1 MAKNKTQKY
10 KTKIC
15 DNNMTFNE
23 CELAIL
29 RNEIDINEKLNVSK
43 IANSADVE
51 KMISILE
58 TFLIRKRL
66 ICYGGTAINNILPV
80 YAQFYNKDIDIP
92 DYDFFSANALEDAKE
107 LADIYYQEGYTD
119 VEAKSGMHMGTFK
132 VFVNF
137 IPMAD
142 ITYLDRSIYNELY
155 KESITIAGIHYAP
168 VNYLRMAMYLE
179 LSRPAGDISRWEKV
193 FKRLTILNEHFP
205 LESNVDCNKI
215 DFQRKLDIENDEY
228 SEKLYFLVRDSF
240 IEQGVVFFGGYATSL
255 YSKYMPKERVHLVKK
270 IPDFEVI
277 AEDIEKTAM
286 IIKER
291 LTSSGFNKIS
301 SITHAAIGELV
312 PVHIEIRVSDET
324 VAFIYKAFACHNYN
338 TIIIN
343 KREIKVATFDTML
356 NLYLAFIYTGKKYF
370 FKDQILCMSKFLFDV
385 EQANRLDQRGL
396 LKRFGNQCVGHQHT
410 LEDIRGE
417 KAEMFKKL
425 GMNRNTKEYEMWFL
439 KYNPAM
445 KNNNKPKVFNN
456 NNNNQNMQKHPKYL
470 HRPHNQKLPLTFVNK
485 HKTKKHKK
493 YFKRK
498 DNYKLNKSKN
508 SFLY

>member
-1 MAKNKTQKY
+1 MNKHKIHKY
-10 KTKIC
+10 KTNIC
-15 DNNMTFNE
+15 DDNMSFND

-29 RNEIDINEKLNVSK
+29 RHEIDINEKLNVNK
-43 IANSADVE
+43 FANSEDVQ

-58 TFLIRKRL
+58 KFLIRKKL
-66 ICYGGTAINNILPV
+66 VCYGGTAINNILPV
-80 YAQFYNKDIDIP
+80 YAQFYDREVDIP
-92 DYDFFSANALEDAKE
+92 DYDFFSPNALEDAKE
-107 LADIYYQEGYTD
+107 LADIYYKEGYTD

-142 ITYLDRSIYNELY
+142 ITYLDRTIYNEIY
-155 KESITIAGIHYAP
+155 KDSITIAGIHYAP

-179 LSRPAGDISRWEKV
+179 LSRPHGDISRWEKV

-205 LESNVDCNKI
+205 LEPSIDCNKI
-215 DFQRKLDIENDEY
+215 DFQRKLDIQNDEY

-240 IEQGVVFFGGYATSL
+240 IDQGVVFFGGYATSL
-255 YSKYMPKERVHLVKK
+255 YSKYMPKERIHIVKK

-277 AEDIEKTAM
+277 AEDVDKSAM

-291 LTSSGFNKIS
+291 LVSYGFKNVVSKS
-301 SITHAAIGELV
+301 HDAIGELV
-312 PVHIEIRVSDET
+312 PRHVEIRVSDET
-324 VAFIYKAFACHNYN
+324 IAFIYEPIACHNYN
-338 TIIIN
+338 TIVIN
-343 KREIKVATFDTML
+343 KKQIKVATFDTML

-396 LKRFGNQCVGHQHT
+396 LKRFGNNCIGHQHT
-410 LEDIRGE
+410 LEEIRGE

-425 GMNRNTKEYEMWFL
+425 VLKKNTKEYEMWFL
-439 KYNPAM
+439 KYNPSM
-445 KNNNKPKVFNN
+445 NNTKPKIN
-456 NNNNQNMQKHPKYL
+456 
-470 HRPHNQKLPLTFVNK
+470 
-485 HKTKKHKK
+485 KTKKMKIVKNLETRAPNEKRRPKDKK
-493 YFKRK
+493 QTY
-498 DNYKLNKSKN
+498 KN

>member
-1 MAKNKTQKY
+1 MNKTHKY

-15 DNNMTFNE
+15 DDNMTFNE

-29 RNEIDINEKLNVSK
+29 RHEIDTIEKMNVNK
-43 IANSADVE
+43 FANSEDVQ

-58 TFLIRKRL
+58 KFLIRKKL
-66 ICYGGTAINNILPV
+66 VCYGGTAINNILPV
-80 YAQFYNKDIDIP
+80 YAQFYDRDVDIP
-92 DYDFFSANALEDAKE
+92 DYDFFSPNALEDAKE
-107 LADIYYQEGYTD
+107 LADIYYSEGYTD

-142 ITYLDRSIYNELY
+142 ITYLDKTIYNELY
-155 KESITIAGIHYAP
+155 KDSITIAGIHYAP

-179 LSRPAGDISRWEKV
+179 LSRPHGDISRWEKV

-205 LESNVDCNKI
+205 LEPSIDCNKI

-255 YSKYMPKERVHLVKK
+255 YSKYMPKERIHLVKK

-277 AEDIEKTAM
+277 AEDIDRSAL

-291 LTSSGFNKIS
+291 LISYGFKNVIS
-301 SITHAAIGELV
+301 IPHDAIGELV
-312 PVHIEIRVSDET
+312 PRHIEIRVSDET
-324 VAFIYKAFACHNYN
+324 IAFIYEAFACHNYN
-338 TIIIN
+338 TIFIN
-343 KREIKVATFDTML
+343 KKQIKVATFDTML

-385 EQANRLDQRGL
+385 EQANRLDQSGL
-396 LKRFGNQCVGHQHT
+396 LKRFGNDCIGHQHS
-410 LEDIRGE
+410 LEEIRAE

-425 GMNRNTKEYEMWFL
+425 NSKKNTKEYEMWFL
-439 KYNPAM
+439 KYNPSM
-445 KNNNKPKVFNN
+445 KNDKKIMSKNMPKIN
-456 NNNNQNMQKHPKYL
+456 
-470 HRPHNQKLPLTFVNK
+470 
-485 HKTKKHKK
+485 KTKKVFFKYKNPKLQKLQKIKK
-493 YFKRK
+493 
-498 DNYKLNKSKN
+498 LQKSQKQN

>member
-1 MAKNKTQKY
+1 MTKNKTHKY
-10 KTKIC
+10 NTKIC
-15 DNNMTFNE
+15 DDNMTFNE

-29 RNEIDINEKLNVSK
+29 RNELDKNEKLNVNK
-43 IANSADVE
+43 LANSDDIQ

-58 TFLIRKRL
+58 NFLIRKKL
-66 ICYGGTAINNILPV
+66 ICYGGTAINNVLPV
-80 YAQFYNKDIDIP
+80 YAQFYNREIDIP
-92 DYDFFSANALEDAKE
+92 DYDFFSPNALDDAKE
-107 LADIYYQEGYTD
+107 LADLYYKEGYTD

-142 ITYLDRSIYNELY
+142 ITHLDRTIYSELY
-155 KESITIAGIHYAP
+155 KDSITIAGIHYAP

-179 LSRPAGDISRWEKV
+179 LSRPHGDISRWEKV

-205 LESNVDCNKI
+205 LEPNIDCNKI
-215 DFQRKLDIENDEY
+215 DFQRKLDVENDEY

-240 IEQGVVFFGGYATSL
+240 IEQGAVFFGGYATSL

-277 AEDIEKTAM
+277 TENIDKSAM

-291 LTSSGFNKIS
+291 LMSYGFKNVTSINYN
-301 SITHAAIGELV
+301 AIGELV
-312 PVHIEIRVSDET
+312 PRHIEIRVSDET
-324 VAFIYKAFACHNYN
+324 IAFIYEAHACHNYN
-338 TIIIN
+338 TIVVN
-343 KREIKVATFDTML
+343 KKQIKVATFDTML

-385 EQANRLDQRGL
+385 EQANRLDQSGL
-396 LKRFGNQCVGHQHT
+396 LKRFGNDCIGHQHT
-410 LEDIRGE
+410 LEEIRAE

-425 GMNRNTKEYEMWFL
+425 GPQKGSKEYEMWFL

-445 KNNNKPKVFNN
+445 KNMPNTYATN
-456 NNNNQNMQKHPKYL
+456 
-470 HRPHNQKLPLTFVNK
+470 
-485 HKTKKHKK
+485 KTKKARNFPNEENIHYQIIEKPQKYRKYRKSHKYKK
-493 YFKRK
+493 YQKPQK
-498 DNYKLNKSKN
+498 QQYKN
-508 SFLY
+508 SFLI